1 MQEGADCFPPQ
12 SVHEPLAVFNPSRVC
27 LKVNTPHNDVLEAIP
42 MEKIKVQDSVGA
54 VLIHDMTQIIPGVVK
69 GPRFRKGHIVRE
81 EDISVL
87 LSMGKEHVYVWDP
100 TPGLIHE
107 NEAAERLAHAVSG
120 SGLILDEPK
129 EGKVTL
135 TAAHDGLLYAS
146 EDGIWA
152 LNTLEDI
159 ILATLHK
166 HYPVKKGDK
175 VAATRVVPLMIDE
188 KVVLEAERIV
198 QTFSNPI
205 LDVRP
210 LKQLKVGIVTTGS
223 EVYHGRIQDKFG
235 PVLRSKIEGWGSVVL
250 DQTFASDDVPLIQSC
265 IQKHL
270 NQGAEMILVSG
281 GMSVDPDDVTPTAI
295 KEMGAE
301 LITYGAP
308 VLPGAMFLLAYIG
321 DVPIMGLPGC
331 VMYSKT
337 TAFDLFAPRL
347 LTGERLSRLD
357 IVKLGHGGLCLDC
370 PVCTYPHCSF
380 GK

>member
-1 MQEGADCFPPQ
+1 
-12 SVHEPLAVFNPSRVC
+12 
-27 LKVNTPHNDVLEAIP
+27 
-42 MEKIKVQDSVGA
+42 MEKIIVQDSVGA
-54 VLIHDMTQIIPGVVK
+54 ILIHDMTQIIPGVIK
-69 GPRFRKGHIVRE
+69 GPRFRKGHVIRE
-81 EDISVL
+81 EDIPVL
-87 LSMGKEHVYVWDP
+87 LSMGKEHIFVWDQ

-107 NEAAERLAHAVSG
+107 NEAAERLAQAVSD
-120 SGLILDEPK
+120 SDLILDEPK
-129 EGKVTL
+129 EGKITIS
-135 TAAHDGLLYAS
+135 AAYDGLLYVS
-146 EDGIWA
+146 EDAVLA
-152 LNTLEDI
+152 LNTLEYI
-159 ILATLHK
+159 ILATLHN
-166 HYPVKKGDK
+166 HRPVKKGEK
-175 VAATRVVPLMIDE
+175 VAGTRVVPLMINE
-188 KVVLEAERIV
+188 KVIIEAEQIA

-205 LDVRP
+205 LEVRP
-210 LKQLKVGIVTTGS
+210 LKPLKVGIVTTGS

-235 PVLRSKIEGWGSVVL
+235 PVLRAKIEAWGSIVL
-250 DQTFASDDVPLIQSC
+250 GQTFASDDVPLIQDC
-265 IQKHL
+265 IREHL

-357 IVKLGHGGLCLDC
+357 IAKQGLGGLCLEC
-370 PVCTYPHCSF
+370 PTCTYPDCSF

>member
-1 MQEGADCFPPQ
+1 
-12 SVHEPLAVFNPSRVC
+12 
-27 LKVNTPHNDVLEAIP
+27 
-42 MEKIKVQDSVGA
+42 MEKIKVKDSVGA
-54 VLIHDMTQIIPGVVK
+54 VLIHDMTQIIPGVIK

-81 EDISVL
+81 EDIPVL

-100 TPGLIHE
+100 TPGQIHE
-107 NEAAERLAHAVSG
+107 NEAAERLAQAVSG
-120 SGLILDEPK
+120 SGLSFDEPK
-129 EGKVTL
+129 EGKVTI

-152 LNTLEDI
+152 LNDLENI
-159 ILATLHK
+159 ILATLHNY
-166 HYPVKKGDK
+166 YPVKKGDK
-175 VAATRVVPLMIDE
+175 VAGTRVVPLMIDE
-188 KVVLEAERIV
+188 KVILDAERIA
-198 QTFSNPI
+198 QTFSKPI

-223 EVYHGRIQDKFG
+223 EVYHGRIKDKFG
-235 PVLRSKIEGWGSVVL
+235 PVLRTKITDWGSVVIG
-250 DQTFASDDVPLIQSC
+250 QSFANDEISLIQTC
-265 IQKHL
+265 IQDHL

-295 KEMGAE
+295 KEMGAK

-337 TAFDLFAPRL
+337 TVFDLIVPRL
-347 LTGERLSRLD
+347 LTGEQLTRRD
-357 IVKLGHGGLCLDC
+357 ITKLGLGGLCLDC
-370 PVCTYPHCSF
+370 PVCTYPRCSF

>member
-1 MQEGADCFPPQ
+1 
-12 SVHEPLAVFNPSRVC
+12 
-27 LKVNTPHNDVLEAIP
+27 
-42 MEKIKVQDSVGA
+42 MEKIKVKDSVGA
-54 VLIHDMTQIIPGVVK
+54 VLIHDMTQIIPGVIK

-81 EDISVL
+81 EDIPVL

-100 TPGLIHE
+100 TPGQIHE
-107 NEAAERLAHAVSG
+107 NEAAERLAQAVSG
-120 SGLILDEPK
+120 SGLIFDEPK
-129 EGKVTL
+129 EGKVTI

-152 LNTLEDI
+152 LNDLENI
-159 ILATLHK
+159 ILATLHNY
-166 HYPVKKGDK
+166 YPVKKGDK
-175 VAATRVVPLMIDE
+175 VAGTRVVPLMIDE
-188 KVVLEAERIV
+188 KVILDAERIA
-198 QTFSNPI
+198 QTFSNSI

-223 EVYHGRIQDKFG
+223 EVYHGRIKDKFG
-235 PVLRSKIEGWGSVVL
+235 PVLRTKITDWGSVVIG
-250 DQTFASDDVPLIQSC
+250 QSFANDEISLIQTC
-265 IQKHL
+265 IQDHL

-295 KEMGAE
+295 KEMGAK

-337 TAFDLFAPRL
+337 TVFDLIVPRL
-347 LTGERLSRLD
+347 LTGERLTRRD
-357 IVKLGHGGLCLDC
+357 ITKLGLGGLCLDC
-370 PVCTYPHCSF
+370 PVCTYPRCSF

>member
-1 MQEGADCFPPQ
+1 
-12 SVHEPLAVFNPSRVC
+12 
-27 LKVNTPHNDVLEAIP
+27 

-54 VLIHDMTQIIPGVVK
+54 ILIHDMTQIIPGVIK
-69 GPRFRKGHIVRE
+69 GPRFRKGHVVRE
-81 EDISVL
+81 EDIPVL
-87 LSMGKEHVYVWDP
+87 LSMGKEHIYVWDQ

-107 NEAAERLAHAVSG
+107 NEAAERLAQAVSG
-120 SGLILDEPK
+120 SGLTLDEPK

-135 TAAHDGLLYAS
+135 TAAQDGLLYVS
-146 EDGIWA
+146 EDGILA
-152 LNTLEDI
+152 LNTLEYI
-159 ILATLHK
+159 VLATLHN
-166 HYPVKKGDK
+166 HRPVKKGDK
-175 VAATRVVPLMIDE
+175 VAGTRVVPLMIDE
-188 KVVLEAERIV
+188 KVVIEAERIV

-205 LDVRP
+205 LEVRP

-250 DQTFASDDVPLIQSC
+250 DQTFASDDVPLIQSS
-265 IQKHL
+265 IQDQL
-270 NQGAEMILVSG
+270 SQGANMILVSG

-308 VLPGAMFLLAYIG
+308 ILPGAMFLLAYIG

>member
-1 MQEGADCFPPQ
+1 
-12 SVHEPLAVFNPSRVC
+12 
-27 LKVNTPHNDVLEAIP
+27 

-54 VLIHDMTQIIPGVVK
+54 VLIHDMTQIIPDVVK
-69 GPRFRKGHIVRE
+69 GPRFRKGHVIQE
-81 EDISVL
+81 EDIPVL
-87 LSMGKEHVYVWDP
+87 LSMGKEHVFVWDQ

-120 SGLILDEPK
+120 PGLTLSGPK
-129 EGKVTL
+129 EGKITL
-135 TAAHDGLLYAS
+135 IATLDGLLYAS
-146 EDGIWA
+146 EDGILA
-152 LNTLEDI
+152 LNMLQNVI
-159 ILATLHK
+159 VSTLHN

-175 VAATRVVPLMIDE
+175 IGGTRVVPLMIDE
-188 KVVLEAERIV
+188 KVILEAERIAH
-198 QTFSNPI
+198 TFSAP
-205 LDVRP
+205 LLEVRP
-210 LKQLKVGIVTTGS
+210 LKHFKVGIVTTGS

-235 PVLRSKIEGWGSVVL
+235 PVLKSKVENWGSVVL
-250 DQTFASDDVPLIQSC
+250 TQAFASDDIPMIQNA
-265 IQKHL
+265 IRDQL
-270 NQGAEMILVSG
+270 NQGADMILVSG

-308 VLPGAMFLLAYIG
+308 VLPGSMFLLAYIG
-321 DVPIMGLPGC
+321 KVPIMGLPGC

-337 TAFDLFAPRL
+337 TVFDLVATRL
-347 LTGERLSRLD
+347 LAGERLSRFD